1 MRRAGRGLRAPLLI
15 LALGLAAMLASCGG
29 ERTFT
34 AQEFIDEMN
43 AHGAALALGPVL
55 TTNPE
60 GVDIYSVSLTELS
73 TGVGSAPEPVAE
85 GAPGSGSML
94 ILGDADAARSEFSR
108 CEQSP
113 ELTCFR
119 AANAVLRFQALGGGD
134 QARIV
139 TAIQAIETKPD

>member
-1 MRRAGRGLRAPLLI
+1 VRAF
-15 LALGLAAMLASCGG
+15 LALSLLCGALALVACGG

-43 AHGAALALGPVL
+43 DNGAALALGPVL
-55 TTNPE
+55 TTNPD
-60 GVDIYSVSLTELS
+60 GIDIYSISLTEIS
-73 TGVGSAPEPVAE
+73 TGVGSPPKPVPE

-94 ILGDADAARSEFSR
+94 VLDDADAARSEFAR

-119 AANAVLRFQALGGGD
+119 AANAVLRFQALQGGD
-134 QARIV
+134 QARIT
-139 TAIQAIETKPD
+139 TAIQAIETEPG

>member
-1 MRRAGRGLRAPLLI
+1 MRGVVRTLLA
-15 LALGLAAMLASCGG
+15 LALTCGVLGLAACGG

-34 AQEFIDEMN
+34 APEFVDEMN
-43 AHGAALALGPVL
+43 DNGAALALGPVL
-55 TTNPE
+55 TTNPD
-60 GVDIYSVSLTELS
+60 GVDIYSISLTEIS
-73 TGVGSAPEPVAE
+73 TGVGSPPKPVPA

-94 ILGDADAARSEFSR
+94 ILDDAEGARAEFAR

-119 AANAVLRFQALGGGD
+119 AANAVLRFQALQGGD

-139 TAIQAIETKPD
+139 TAIQAIETDPG

>member
-1 MRRAGRGLRAPLLI
+1 MRAFLTLL
-15 LALGLAAMLASCGG
+15 LVGAAIVLSACGG
-29 ERTFT
+29 ERTFS

-55 TTNPE
+55 TTNPD
-60 GVDIYSVSLTELS
+60 GVDIYSISLTELS
-73 TGVGSAPEPVAE
+73 TGVGSAPQPAPV
-85 GAPGSGSML
+85 GLPGSGSML
-94 ILGDADAARSEFSR
+94 VLDDADVARSEFAR

-119 AANAVLRFQALGGGD
+119 AANAVLRFQALQGGD

-139 TAIQAIETKPD
+139 AAIQAIETKPG